1 LNIDEFRGTKQWEGS
16 TPICDSSSVLQKF
29 FNSITNSVLLATGGS
44 MSNMT
49 ELEAEHAISGDQ
61 ELEQHERAEKFL
73 SVVERLEL
81 QVNKQMYDHHEMKII
96 RNG

>member
-49 ELEAEHAISGDQ
+49 ELEDEHAISGDQ
-61 ELEQHERAEKFL
+61 ELEQL
-73 SVVERLEL
+73 NEL
-81 QVNKQMYDHHEMKII
+81 KSSFQSSRDWNFK
-96 RNG
+96 

>member
-1 LNIDEFRGTKQWEGS
+1 M
-16 TPICDSSSVLQKF
+16 SSEALSSGKVLLQYVILPVFCKSL

-44 MSNMT
+44 MSNMA

-81 QVNKQMYDHHEMKII
+81 QMNKQMYDHHEMKII